1 MNGYRRR
8 LIATCF
14 ALASVT
20 IAWGSAVADAAAQA
34 SSSTTARTAKWDELL
49 PQGWD
54 PFKDF
59 QKNNAG
65 ALGEGSVREM
75 ELMEEMRKVWD
86 NAPTRPELNGA
97 RLRLP
102 GYVVPLE
109 TSAGGLKEFLLV
121 PYFGACIHTPPPP
134 ANQIV
139 HVKLAKPA
147 SFKTMDA
154 VWVSG
159 VLSTGRN
166 DSPMGVSGYAMAG
179 EVVEPYRREE
189 KTK

>member
-1 MNGYRRR
+1 MNGYRRK
-8 LIATCF
+8 LVATCF
-14 ALASVT
+14 ALAAAA
-20 IAWGSAVADAAAQA
+20 IAWGSAVTDVAAQA
-34 SSSTTARTAKWDELL
+34 PSSTAARTAKWEELL

-54 PFKDF
+54 PLKDL
-59 QKNNAG
+59 QKNAG
-65 ALGEGSVREM
+65 ALREGGIREM
-75 ELMEEMRKVWD
+75 ELMDEMRKAWD

-102 GYVVPLE
+102 GYVVPLD
-109 TSAGGLKEFLLV
+109 TSVGGLKEFLLV

-159 VLSTGRN
+159 VLSTGRS

-189 KTK
+189 KTQ

>member
-1 MNGYRRR
+1 MNAWSTT
-8 LIATCF
+8 LLATCF
-14 ALASVT
+14 A
-20 IAWGSAVADAAAQA
+20 WAVAAACATATTEAAAQA
-34 SSSTTARTAKWDELL
+34 TSSTTARTAKWDELV
-49 PQGWD
+49 PKDWD
-54 PFKDF
+54 PLKEFR
-59 QKNNAG
+59 KNNVG
-65 ALGEGSVREM
+65 VVPEGGVREQ
-75 ELMEEMRKVWD
+75 ELMDEMRKAWD

-121 PYFGACIHTPPPP
+121 PYFGACIHSPPPP

-139 HVKLAKPA
+139 HVKLAKPE
-147 SFKTMDA
+147 SVKTMDA

-159 VLSTGRN
+159 VLTTGRS

-179 EVVEPYRREE
+179 DTVEPYRRED
-189 KTK
+189 K

>member
-1 MNGYRRR
+1 MNRCRRR
-8 LIATCF
+8 LLAHF
-14 ALASVT
+14 ALGAAAIGGRFSIT
-20 IAWGSAVADAAAQA
+20 NAAAQA
-34 SSSTTARTAKWDELL
+34 TTPSAARTAKWDELV
-49 PQGWD
+49 PPGWD

-59 QKNNAG
+59 QKRNTG
-65 ALGEGSVREM
+65 AMREGGVQEM
-75 ELMEEMRKVWD
+75 ELMEEMRKAWD

-102 GYVVPLE
+102 GYVVPLD
-109 TSAGGLKEFLLV
+109 TSVGGLKEFLLV

-139 HVKLAKPA
+139 HVKLAKAA

-159 VLSTGRN
+159 VISTGRG

-189 KTK
+189 KTQ